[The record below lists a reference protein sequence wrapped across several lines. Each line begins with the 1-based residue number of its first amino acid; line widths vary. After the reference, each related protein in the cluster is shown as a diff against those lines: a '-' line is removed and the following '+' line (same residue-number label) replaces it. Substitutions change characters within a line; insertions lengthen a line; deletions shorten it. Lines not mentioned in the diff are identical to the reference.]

1 MKKYKLLFAIAMA
14 SISQS
19 QPTFAQTSESIEQL
33 INNAKILPAEYK
45 IRASVKGPEATI
57 ITYRNAKAIDQD
69 CKIDAILIAQKV
81 MEAYKSIAAV
91 RTQFLYINTPS
102 QYDQVEIHAGD
113 VKAFDSGGL
122 TKQRLLDS
130 LPITRGGAGKQAA
143 VVDNTKF
150 QLMLK
155 TYKVT
160 PGFGLEIRENTLATL
175 KKIQLLG
182 SDASPFWPAFQSIE
196 TRVKSGLT
204 GELTGECNDLYTKV
218 YAAYLAADKKGT
230 KQALAKQAELNAM
243 TSQKA
248 LSNQPAY
255 GPMYAQRMRLAQ
267 RIQTLAR
274 AGENVQYFQALYFNF
289 IEKYAKTNDVARLKP
304 AISELE
310 MKLGLAPME

>member
-1 MKKYKLLFAIAMA
+1 MKRNKLLVAIAIG
-14 SISQS
+14 SITFF
-19 QPTFAQTSESIEQL
+19 QPTFGQTSESIEQL
-33 INNAKILPAEYK
+33 VNSAKILPTEYK

-91 RTQFLYINTPS
+91 RTQFLYINKPS

-130 LPITRGGAGKQAA
+130 LPITKGGAGKQTAI
-143 VVDNTKF
+143 VDDTKF
-150 QLMLK
+150 KLMVK
-155 TYKVT
+155 NYKVVQ
-160 PGFGLEIRENTLATL
+160 GFEPKIRQNTLECL
-175 KKIQLLG
+175 QKIQLMG
-182 SDASPFWPAFQSIE
+182 ADARPLWDEFQSLE
-196 TRVKSGLT
+196 NKVKAGLT
-204 GELTGECNDLYTKV
+204 GELTGECNNLYTKA
-218 YAAYLAADKKGT
+218 YAAYLAADKQGT
-230 KQALAKQAELNAM
+230 KQILAKQAELNAM

-248 LSNQPAY
+248 LSNQPVY
-255 GPMYAQRMRLAQ
+255 GPMYPQRMRLAQ

-274 AGENVQYFQALYFNF
+274 AGENVQWYQAMFFNY
-289 IEKYAKTNDVARLKP
+289 IEKYARTNDVAHLKP

-310 MKLGLAPME
+310 MKMGLAPMQ